1 MGFKSNWKKLM
12 AWWANNA
19 LINQKKLSAGISWFL
34 VVIISS
40 LAVPLIATVQG
51 DLANWAA
58 FFVILITTGIA
69 LSVMVIES
77 VFGKGKAP
85 EDITPEITSN
95 Q

>member
-51 DLANWAA
+51 DTANWAA
-58 FFVILITTGIA
+58 FLVILITTSIA
-69 LSVMVIES
+69 LSVMIIES
-77 VFGKGKAP
+77 IFGKGKAP
-85 EDITPEITSN
+85 EVTPVITSN